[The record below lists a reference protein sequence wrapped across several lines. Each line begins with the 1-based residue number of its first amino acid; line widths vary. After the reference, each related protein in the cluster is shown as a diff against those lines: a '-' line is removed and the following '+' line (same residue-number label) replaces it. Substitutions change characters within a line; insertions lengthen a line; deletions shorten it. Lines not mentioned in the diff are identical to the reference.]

1 MNTFFTPPLR
11 FLIACLAA
19 AIFAVF
25 IAGISAVHASQN
37 TGGTCNV
44 TLLKNRDYYTALTR
58 AIDKA
63 ENEIIMA
70 VFIFKTAGQKES
82 YPDVVAEKLA
92 GAARRGVRVAVILER
107 SKEADSD
114 LDADNNKTAQLL
126 KDKGIKVCFDSPQ
139 KTTHTKLVVID
150 RRLTFAGSHNLTQ
163 SALKYNNEVSVI
175 IASETVA
182 AEAHRYA
189 TSLCP

>member
-1 MNTFFTPPLR
+1 MPYRLCRLVFLAATILAFFTSGL
-11 FLIACLAA
+11 
-19 AIFAVF
+19 
-25 IAGISAVHASQN
+25 STVHAARKAEA
-37 TGGTCNV
+37 GCNA
-44 TLLKNRDYYTALTR
+44 TLLKNRDYYEALTL

-63 ENEIIMA
+63 EKEIVMA
-70 VFIFKTAGQKES
+70 VFIFKTAGQKGS

-92 GAARRGVRVAVILER
+92 EAARRGVRVEVILER

-139 KTTHTKLVVID
+139 KTTHTKLIVID

-163 SALKYNNEVSVI
+163 SALKYNNEVSVM
-175 IASETVA
+175 IASETTA
-182 AEAHRYA
+182 AEAQRYA
-189 TSLCP
+189 ASLCP